1 MMSQPSTKRL
11 RHTGPRVIAARMGV
25 VCPGAWDI
33 RDFVD
38 DVRDSGLRRYAQHMR
53 RRREH

>member
-1 MMSQPSTKRL
+1 MMFQLSTTRL

-25 VCPGAWDI
+25 VRLGAWDI
-33 RDFVD
+33 RDFID
-38 DVRDSGLRRYAQHMR
+38 DVRDSGIRRYAEHMR

>member
-1 MMSQPSTKRL
+1 MMSQLSTKRL
-11 RHTGPRVIAARMGV
+11 RHTGPRVIARRVGV

-33 RDFVD
+33 RDFID
-38 DVRDSGLRRYAQHMR
+38 DVRDSGIRRYAEHMR